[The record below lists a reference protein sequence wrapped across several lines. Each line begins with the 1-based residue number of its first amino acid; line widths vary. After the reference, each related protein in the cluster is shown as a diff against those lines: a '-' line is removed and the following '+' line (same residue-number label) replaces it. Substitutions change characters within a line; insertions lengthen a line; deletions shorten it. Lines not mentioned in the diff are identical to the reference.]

1 MDCRDVYSDVPTD
14 VGPTSAASSDDVA
27 GLREAH
33 EPSASSD
40 GIGTTAGR
48 GGGHENGE
56 DGWTGSQSSRRRQ
69 RGGQGQRGA
78 DGREREGGTSDISS
92 GPPPTGGYVSVLP
105 GW

>member
-33 EPSASSD
+33 EPSASSH

-56 DGWTGSQSSRRRQ
+56 DGWTGSQFSRRRQ
-69 RGGQGQRGA
+69 RGVQGQRGA
-78 DGREREGGTSDISS
+78 DGRGRGERRIFLR